1 MKNLLKTSVAA
12 LMMATACSPVYY
24 RQVATLSS
32 DDVKFNERGEF
43 VYENDMVCIEYN
55 FWRENG
61 GVDFLVTNNTD
72 DDIYLDL
79 SQSFFIRNGYAYDYF
94 KNRSWQASNGLVL
107 SSSQGSASSG
117 VTTHAVASG
126 YGNTRGYIYG
136 DYFTSSTSAMALY
149 DSRTVVSSRNS
160 AFQVTSQNGYSVEY
174 QEIPVVC
181 IPAHSSK
188 RFGEYIVSASAYRE
202 CEFNR
207 KPKSREESVRE
218 FSKETSP
225 LVIENRLMFI
235 FGDVHIPVINMFY
248 ASRFQN
254 IAVDD
259 EEQNETIKH
268 CNGSTEYV
276 CIHKLHGVN
285 KYYINYSESD
295 IYSPSGPVMEKKR
308 NDSPEIGNTWFS
320 ESSDAIYNPAG
331 STYQQ
336 RQEARKAMN
345 WQRGR

>member
-1 MKNLLKTSVAA
+1 M
-12 LMMATACSPVYY
+12 
-24 RQVATLSS
+24 
-32 DDVKFNERGEF
+32 
-43 VYENDMVCIEYN
+43 
-55 FWRENG
+55 
-61 GVDFLVTNNTD
+61 
-72 DDIYLDL
+72 
-79 SQSFFIRNGYAYDYF
+79 
-94 KNRSWQASNGLVL
+94 
-107 SSSQGSASSG
+107 
-117 VTTHAVASG
+117 TTHAVASG
-126 YGNTRGYIYG
+126 YGDTRGYIYG
-136 DYFTSSTSAMALY
+136 DYFTSSTNAMALY

-160 AFQVTSQNGYSVEY
+160 AFQVTSQNGYY
-174 QEIPVVC
+174 
-181 IPAHSSK
+181 
-188 RFGEYIVSASAYRE
+188 
-202 CEFNR
+202 R
-207 KPKSREESVRE
+207 KPKSRGESVRE

-345 WQRGR
+345 RQRGRYGYLGFAVYIQSGR

>member
-1 MKNLLKTSVAA
+1 M
-12 LMMATACSPVYY
+12 
-24 RQVATLSS
+24 
-32 DDVKFNERGEF
+32 
-43 VYENDMVCIEYN
+43 
-55 FWRENG
+55 
-61 GVDFLVTNNTD
+61 
-72 DDIYLDL
+72 
-79 SQSFFIRNGYAYDYF
+79 
-94 KNRSWQASNGLVL
+94 
-107 SSSQGSASSG
+107 
-117 VTTHAVASG
+117 
-126 YGNTRGYIYG
+126 
-136 DYFTSSTSAMALY
+136 
-149 DSRTVVSSRNS
+149 
-160 AFQVTSQNGYSVEY
+160 EY

-345 WQRGR
+345 RQRGK

>member
-107 SSSQGSASSG
+107 SSSQGSTSSG

-248 ASRFQN
+248 ASRF
-254 IAVDD
+254 
-259 EEQNETIKH
+259 
-268 CNGSTEYV
+268 TEYV

-345 WQRGR
+345 RQRGR